1 MSYSGGMSQLAHDQE
16 EEQNESGLD
25 LCSAWHYQQEQNSA
39 LAGTAQ
45 SDNCKPTSRIDE
57 QPF

>member
-1 MSYSGGMSQLAHDQE
+1 MSYAGGMSQLAHDQE
-16 EEQNESGLD
+16 EEENESGLD
-25 LCSAWHYQQEQNSA
+25 LCEANEQNSA

-45 SDNCKPTSRIDE
+45 PDSCKPTSRIDE